1 MPAVRRDK
9 VKLMRVTI
17 LLAAIAI
24 WVSQAAI
31 ADVRHAGFPKSLQ
44 GTWVPSDELC
54 RDDGK
59 SRIVISER
67 RVVGP
72 KGDCAVDYV
81 AETAAPAGPFY
92 SGHGSCSDREQ
103 PDKKSI
109 MNLVVQPR
117 SDARALFGMTL
128 DSLTEYQRCGAQ

>member
-1 MPAVRRDK
+1 VRVDA

-17 LLAAIAI
+17 LLAGIAI
-24 WVSQAAI
+24 LASQPAI
-31 ADVRHAGFPKSLQ
+31 ADVRHSGFPTSLR
-44 GTWVPSDELC
+44 GTWAPSDELC
-54 RDDGK
+54 RGDGK
-59 SRIVISER
+59 SRIVITKR

-72 KGDCAVDYV
+72 KGDCAVEYV

-92 SGHGSCSDREQ
+92 SGHGSCSDREH

-109 MNLVVQPR
+109 MNLVIQPR